1 MNLHLSGCTLGG
13 GETLR
18 RSVPRF
24 FIFFLRRIALCV
36 SERVVCAHTHTARA
50 VVVAGLL
57 PPHPSTSTFILWCHA
72 AAGKRDM
79 AHAGKNTRSDLSVF
93 GRGGLMLRGWDR
105 NSSAMPFDTHS
116 WDRGSQTGEE
126 HTSVERGESMSART
140 HGTHGWVFPRS
151 LH

>member
-24 FIFFLRRIALCV
+24 FIFFSPKDSFVCFWTRRLR
-36 SERVVCAHTHTARA
+36 AHTHGEGRRGRGFASS
-50 VVVAGLL
+50 
-57 PPHPSTSTFILWCHA
+57 PPSTSTFISWCHA

-126 HTSVERGESMSART
+126 HTSVERGESMS
-140 HGTHGWVFPRS
+140 GTHGWVFPRS

>member
-13 GETLR
+13 GETRR

-24 FIFFLRRIALCV
+24 FCFFPKDSFVCFWTRRLR
-36 SERVVCAHTHTARA
+36 AHTRRGTEA
-50 VVVAGLL
+50 VVVVVCFL
-57 PPHPSTSTFILWCHA
+57 PQHTSTFILWCRA

-79 AHAGKNTRSDLSVF
+79 APAGKNTRLDLSVF

-105 NSSAMPFDTHS
+105 NSAAMPFDTHS

-140 HGTHGWVFPRS
+140 HGTHGWVFPHS